1 MNMETNYV
9 LILDYAGGNLNIIH
23 LTKEEIKESEQY
35 DDFSDFLRTLED
47 KYEFRLKDCEWMTVD
62 TLKIYRYE
70 NGKEVDNA

>member
-1 MNMETNYV
+1 METNYV